1 MATTDDRD
9 GIAVETTR
17 VVPAA
22 DGDDIVVVPAG
33 PGDPHHPG
41 LTRRALVAAAIVAA
55 LAVGTAFAIAS
66 RHTGSTVR
74 VRTTSPPTVA
84 PLPAVINNHL
94 KSSVPRAK
102 PSPTAAASTVPSIH
116 SVPPVVVPPARS
128 VPVLLAPPPPAPTTT
143 PAPPKQYG
151 PSVLRWKAPRSLAI
165 AAGKSAPL
173 EVTAYNPTDGT
184 VTLPYPLS
192 CTPRLDNGE
201 MCPAMVQLI
210 GAGQSASARF
220 TIDARGFAKGNYAL
234 KIEGVLTVTVTVS

>member
-17 VVPAA
+17 AVPA
-22 DGDDIVVVPAG
+22 DGDDIVVVPAL

-41 LTRRALVAAAIVAA
+41 LVRRALVAAAIVAVLA
-55 LAVGTAFAIAS
+55 LGTAFAIAS

-74 VRTTSPPTVA
+74 VRATSPPTLA
-84 PLPAVINNHL
+84 PRPAVINHL

-102 PSPTAAASTVPSIH
+102 PSPTAAVSTVPSIH

-128 VPVLLAPPPPAPTTT
+128 VPILLAPPPPAPTTT

-210 GAGQSASARF
+210 DAGQSASTRF
-220 TIDARGFAKGNYAL
+220 TIDGRGFAKGKYTL
-234 KIEGVLTVTVTVS
+234 KIEGVLTVAVTVS